1 MGPMPHV
8 HKILSRHIPIY
19 REDESFTAGL
29 YIGRFSEASLL
40 RELPIWHA
48 NEQKRFRQYE
58 VTKRRE
64 SYLMGRYAAKLA
76 ISNHLLTNN
85 EIGRLSDIC
94 IGEGIFHF
102 PVVASPHHRNLQV
115 SISHSGSYAAALAF
129 SEYHPMG
136 IDIEERNDK
145 SWNSDKTESVQSQL
159 TEAERER
166 LTRHSTCG
174 LELLLL
180 YWTAK
185 EALSKV
191 LKTGLMTDF
200 SLYEIDGIERES
212 NVWSS
217 RFKHFPQYKALT
229 FRIGRDAVCSI
240 VLPRKSSLH
249 NMMDLLDTGFSESVE
264 AEGVQ

>member
-1 MGPMPHV
+1 MGSMPYV
-8 HKILSRHIPIY
+8 HTILSRHIPIY
-19 REDESFTAGL
+19 REDERFTAGL
-29 YIGRFSEASLL
+29 YISQFSEASLL

-48 NEQKRFRQYE
+48 DEQKRFRQYQ

-64 SYLMGRYAAKLA
+64 SYLMGRYAAKHA
-76 ISNHLLTNN
+76 ISNHLLTSN
-85 EIGRLSDIC
+85 EIGRFSDIC

-102 PVVASPHHRNLQV
+102 PVVASPHHQNLQA

-129 SEYHPMG
+129 SEHHPMG
-136 IDIEERNDK
+136 IDIEELNGK
-145 SWNSDKTESVQSQL
+145 SLNSDKTESIQSQL
-159 TEAERER
+159 TAAERER
-166 LTRHSTCG
+166 LEQHSTCD

-200 SLYEIDGIERES
+200 SLYEIDQIECES
-212 NVWSS
+212 NVWRS
-217 RFKHFPQYKALT
+217 RFRNFPQYKALT
-229 FRIGRDAVCSI
+229 FRVGRDAVCSI

-249 NMMDLLDTGFSESVE
+249 NMAEVLDTGFSESVE
-264 AEGVQ
+264 AEGAR